1 MPSWVVGKVEDA
13 LNTRGRAIN
22 GSNIMV
28 LGIAYKKDT
37 NDTRE
42 SPGLNILAMLQSKG
56 AKAIYHDPHVPSIP
70 PLRDYDLKGD
80 SVALEDKI
88 ISNQHCVVLCTDH
101 SGVNYEKL
109 GRLSD
114 LIIDTRGVFPRILT
128 ISYPHSSRYCE
139 GYYVPSSN
147 KYKCC
152 HSVVFRCF
160 KNQNLPPLVAGR

>member
-114 LIIDTRGVFPRILT
+114 LIIDTRGVFPPNLDNI
-128 ISYPHSSRYCE
+128 
-139 GYYVPSSN
+139 VP
-147 KYKCC
+147 
-152 HSVVFRCF
+152 
-160 KNQNLPPLVAGR
+160 A